1 MTALCIILGLV
12 LAGASVGETTVR
24 APRPATQPATPDD
37 VVVDDVVDAEGA
49 LLGLPGVALARDGGP
64 LASSRPLVRGLG
76 GARLQVDIAGV
87 NFLDPAAGV
96 VDVALLPLGL
106 GRVALIPSS
115 LRNAGG
121 LSLRVDGP
129 SVVAIDVGA
138 LDTLAARARV
148 GVAHELGRAT
158 FLVDAGTTNGAFAF
172 TATDSL
178 GNAGAVSVRRNND
191 QRRFKSAVVVDA
203 STAAAGLPGQW
214 QAHLVSAVSLHEGG
228 VPGFLTAPF
237 ADLRAQTSQ
246 GVVGGE
252 LAHVQPELRVRV
264 FGDVAGSDR
273 QTSSALLDVTSRLTG
288 VSTHGGAGLGTT
300 IASTEMFRLDLDTTA
315 QATSSTIADVVTRT
329 DVAVNAATRGRWFLR
344 RDLQLLLQAVG
355 ELRAVDD
362 APLRSTV
369 DDTDALSLVSGG
381 LSLTAEQRHRTTT
394 SSVFISLS
402 RRTRA
407 PTLDERFAPRGFVG
421 GTANL
426 QPERFSDL
434 EVGGAVDVGT
444 AVSVCVAGYASL
456 LDDAIVYVN
465 KNAFEVAPLNTG
477 AAQRAGLDLGVRL
490 QPLELV
496 RVDVA
501 GGVLASHVDVTAA
514 PLPTAPPLSLR
525 TALRLGDEQGHFT
538 AVVVGR
544 GSAPANIF
552 GTLPSGAYALLN
564 LGLRIPLGE
573 RLALHLSVDNVLDVT
588 TARDTNLLPLPGR
601 LAFVG
606 LEVRP

>member
-1 MTALCIILGLV
+1 VTSLCFILGLV
-12 LAGASVGETTVR
+12 LAGAPVGETTVR
-24 APRPATQPATPDD
+24 AQRPASTATDD

-49 LLGLPGVALARDGGP
+49 LLGLPGVSLARDGGP
-64 LASSRPLVRGLG
+64 LSSSRPLVRGLS
-76 GARLQVDIAGV
+76 GARLQVDIAGM

-96 VDVALLPLGL
+96 VDAALLPLGL
-106 GRVALIPSS
+106 GRVALGTTT

-121 LSLRVDGP
+121 LSLKVDGTN
-129 SVVAIDVGA
+129 VVAIDVGA
-138 LDTLAARARV
+138 LDTIAARARITV
-148 GVAHELGRAT
+148 PHDLGRAT
-158 FLVDAGTTNGAFAF
+158 FLVDGGTTNGAFSF
-172 TATDSL
+172 TATDGL
-178 GNAGAVSVRRNND
+178 GAPGALMVRSNND

-203 STAAAGLPGQW
+203 NTAAAGLPGQW

-228 VPGFLTAPF
+228 VAGFLTTPF
-237 ADLRAQTSQ
+237 ADLRARTAQ

-252 LAHVQPELRVRV
+252 LAHVQPELRFRV

-273 QTSSALLDVTSRLTG
+273 QTTSALLNVDSRLTG
-288 VSTHGGAGLGTT
+288 VATHGGAGLGTT
-300 IASTEMFRLDLDTTA
+300 IVSTEVFRLDLDTTA
-315 QATSSTIADVVTRT
+315 QGTSSTIADVVSRT
-329 DVAVNAATRGRWFLR
+329 DVAVNATTRGRLHLSQS
-344 RDLQLLLQAVG
+344 LQLVLQAVG

-362 APLRSTV
+362 APLNATV
-369 DDTDALSLVSGG
+369 DDTDALSLLSGG
-381 LSLTAEQRHRTTT
+381 LSLTAEQRHRTTA
-394 SSVFISLS
+394 SSLFVSLS

-407 PTLDERFAPRGFVG
+407 PTLDERFAPRGLIG

-426 QPERFSDL
+426 QAERFSDL
-434 EVGGAVDVGT
+434 EVGGAVDVGS
-444 AVSVCVAGYASL
+444 AVSVCIAGYASL

-490 QPLELV
+490 QPLTLV

-501 GGVLASHVDVTAA
+501 GGLLASHIDATNA

-564 LGLRIPLGE
+564 LGLRIPLHE
-573 RLALHLSVDNVLDVT
+573 RLALHLTVDNALDVT